1 VNGGAARMDDLVFT
15 GLIVALVAAVLVF
28 CVVVGSRR
36 WKQVRQDNARIM
48 RISEEAVAD
57 RKRILAVL
65 EEIRT
70 LLKDGK
76 A

>member
-1 VNGGAARMDDLVFT
+1 MTADAARMDDPVFA
-15 GLIVALVAAVLVF
+15 GLIVAAVAAILVF

-36 WKQVRQDNARIM
+36 WKQVRADNARIM

-70 LLKDGK
+70 LLRDGRR
-76 A
+76 

>member
-1 VNGGAARMDDLVFT
+1 MTADAPRMDDLVFS
-15 GLIVALVAAVLVF
+15 GLIIAAVATILVF

-36 WKQVRQDNARIM
+36 WRQVQANNERVM

-70 LLKDGK
+70 LLRDGRR
-76 A
+76 